1 MRPSIL
7 ALENHRAKRGQHP
20 GLLLQRYACRSTVGQ
35 EGSDEKRALLQ
46 SAIQASKDMEVR
58 SLYAATYTR
67 WTGLPRNIHES
78 AILQT
83 DGRLIVGLGSENI
96 LETGIRLHHTYGVPV
111 LPGSALKG
119 LAAHFCSTVWGA
131 EVDQCKRDSAYH
143 KLLFGA
149 TDESGCIIFHDGWI
163 TPDSHDPLRID
174 VMTPHHPEW
183 ADGNKTPTDFD
194 SPIPIPFL
202 SVEGKFYVSVTWNG
216 PDSEH
221 ASAWTLR
228 AMEILKL
235 ALTDWGIGG
244 KTSSGYGRLVD
255 PASLQKSTTGHSTQV
270 AASLKV
276 IPKSGDKVIAILEEA
291 KTGKGGWKARHLP
304 SDLTGPIQNS
314 IDVPAGCE
322 AGHELTLIVALSNQ
336 QSIAFRYPTA
346 AEEARAAKKPKG
358 DGNQN
363 SNRRR

>member
-20 GLLLQRYACRSTVGQ
+20 GLLLQRYACRTTVGQ

-131 EVDQCKRDSAYH
+131 EVDQYKRDSAYH

-149 TDESGCIIFHDGWI
+149 TDESGCITFHDGWL

-183 ADGNKTPTDFD
+183 TDGKKTPTDFD
-194 SPIPIPFL
+194 SPVPVPFL
-202 SVEGKFYVSVTWNG
+202 SVEGKFYVCVAWNG
-216 PDSEH
+216 PDSLH
-221 ASAWTLR
+221 ASAWTER
-228 AMEILKL
+228 AMEILTL
-235 ALTDWGIGG
+235 ALADWGIGG

-255 PASLQKSTTGHSTQV
+255 PASFQKSTISSSTQA

-276 IPKSGDKVIAILEEA
+276 LPKPGDKVTAILAEE
-291 KTGKGGWKARHLP
+291 KTIKGGWKARYLL

-314 IDVPAGCE
+314 NEVPTHFE
-322 AGHELTLIVALSNQ
+322 PGHELTLIVAMANEQ
-336 QSIAFRYPTA
+336 TIAFRYPTA
-346 AEEARAAKKPKG
+346 VDEARASKKPKG
-358 DGNQN
+358 GENQN
-363 SNRRR
+363 QHRRR